1 MAIFNADGA
10 ATLQY
15 DNLTKITTSST
26 GATVTGTLTVTG
38 DLDIT
43 GNVNSYNVTDLDVT
57 DQTITLGAGQTEANS
72 GGSGII
78 IDGSNASILWDETNS
93 EWDFNKTIHIS
104 GSSALSTEFKI
115 GNLTWNQNTSSTSGL
130 LHQYRGS
137 DGYSELQINNTA
149 SSGAVT
155 LNIRN
160 DSASVATIAN
170 DGGAY
175 FAGNVGI
182 GTSSPNT
189 TLTLSDGTDEF
200 DFGVTTNQLL
210 IKSVTSDGSDDQ
222 RIIIDA
228 GNGGLSST
236 RGAYIALSGNEAS
249 AEPGHAIYQM
259 GNVTGSAHVFRKA
272 GGSDAVTIDSSGN
285 VGIGEDNPSYQLDI
299 LAPTNYRSIL
309 IGQAAATGTKRIA
322 IAGRHYDSS
331 EQPHNLIGLFTDASD
346 NSLLNIGGGL
356 GSTGD
361 FNSVTQIQL
370 HTGTGTGTQTTAAM
384 TIDNAGNV
392 GIGTISPGY
401 NLHVEKLS
409 ASASVDLLV
418 KNTGTDGTSNSRIM
432 SYVSGASGGD
442 PKIGLGITGVRD
454 YFFRIDNSDSD
465 KLKLDTNGTDIVTI
479 DNSGNV
485 GIGTDSPLSKLH
497 VYSSAA
503 TSAPKDDHAVAL
515 FDDTEGRIQV
525 RATNSGSDGA
535 VVGLSTGSHNW
546 GLMATAAGTFSNA
559 FAIGYVDTS
568 TDGNVFGV
576 DSMSE
581 KLRITTSGQ
590 LIVGSTIHFSGN
602 TSTGFIYED
611 GVNLQLRSD
620 GAMTFYTYSG
630 SWQVRMTI
638 ADGGLISGDFNDTSD
653 VALKENIVAIENGM
667 SVISQMRPVSFDWRD
682 VIGEDKEG
690 NEVTVPAG
698 KGPTKGLI
706 AQEVEA
712 IDAELVVGEEGEKAI
727 NTSGVLAYA
736 IKAIQELNTKLEA
749 AEARI
754 TELEG

>member
-1 MAIFNADGA
+1 MYIGPGDNIAFNYMAAGSPGTRRRDLVI
-10 ATLQY
+10 
-15 DNLTKITTSST
+15 DNS
-26 GATVTGTLTVTG
+26 
-38 DLDIT
+38 
-43 GNVNSYNVTDLDVT
+43 N
-57 DQTITLGAGQTEANS
+57 
-72 GGSGII
+72 GG
-78 IDGSNASILWDETNS
+78 
-93 EWDFNKTIHIS
+93 
-104 GSSALSTEFKI
+104 
-115 GNLTWNQNTSSTSGL
+115 
-130 LHQYRGS
+130 R
-137 DGYSELQINNTA
+137 
-149 SSGAVT
+149 
-155 LNIRN
+155 
-160 DSASVATIAN
+160 
-170 DGGAY
+170 
-175 FAGNVGI
+175 VGI
-182 GTSSPNT
+182 GTN
-189 TLTLSDGTDEF
+189 
-200 DFGVTTNQLL
+200 
-210 IKSVTSDGSDDQ
+210 
-222 RIIIDA
+222 
-228 GNGGLSST
+228 
-236 RGAYIALSGNEAS
+236 
-249 AEPGHAIYQM
+249 
-259 GNVTGSAHVFRKA
+259 
-272 GGSDAVTIDSSGN
+272 
-285 VGIGEDNPSYQLDI
+285 
-299 LAPTNYRSIL
+299 
-309 IGQAAATGTKRIA
+309 
-322 IAGRHYDSS
+322 
-331 EQPHNLIGLFTDASD
+331 
-346 NSLLNIGGGL
+346 
-356 GSTGD
+356 
-361 FNSVTQIQL
+361 
-370 HTGTGTGTQTTAAM
+370 
-384 TIDNAGNV
+384 
-392 GIGTISPGY
+392 
-401 NLHVEKLS
+401 
-409 ASASVDLLV
+409 
-418 KNTGTDGTSNSRIM
+418 
-432 SYVSGASGGD
+432 
-442 PKIGLGITGVRD
+442 
-454 YFFRIDNSDSD
+454 
-465 KLKLDTNGTDIVTI
+465 
-479 DNSGNV
+479 
-485 GIGTDSPLSKLH
+485 SPLSKLH

-503 TSAPKDDHAVAL
+503 TSAPKDAYAVAL

-712 IDAELVVGEEGEKAI
+712 IDAELIVGEEGEKAI

-736 IKAIQELNTKLEA
+736 IKAIQELSTELDA
-749 AEARI
+749 AKARI